1 LLARERTIDTQLD
14 VTRSW
19 DDTGEEIESIEPIAI
34 STRDNILIQQNSG
47 LEPSDSVMKIWVK
60 DIQLDF
66 TANEYSLEMIGRNT
80 PCGEDL
86 QLLVGYYYI
95 LTTSSAL
102 GLDRDQWIF
111 LTRKN

>member
-1 LLARERTIDTQLD
+1 LFQRERTIDTQLD

-19 DDTGEEIESIEPIAI
+19 DDTGEAIESIEPIAI
-34 STRDNILIQQNSG
+34 STRDNILIQQNSS

-66 TANEYSLEMIGRNT
+66 TANEYSLQMIERTT